1 MTEIGE
7 RKLGL
12 ESITNKSLT
21 WTDIQKP
28 TRDKMSTL
36 EQLYPFHE
44 LNIEDCLSKIQ
55 IPKIDRYEDHIFVI
69 LHFPTLDKE
78 KSIPRT
84 TQLAIFAGFDY
95 LVTVQQGE
103 LKPLTE
109 MFQIC
114 KVNEKQRESFM
125 GTSSGY
131 LLHSI
136 IDLLVDDL
144 LHVLMK
150 LEGNLDD
157 IEEVVFEEKVA
168 VAKEISLLRREITT
182 LRRVVIPLKRIILDL
197 SKDIQKFSEED
208 LTLYFD
214 DVKDHIDKV
223 IEVLEESKETIEIF
237 KDTDFMLSTEK
248 SNKILAVLTILFTLS
263 IPATVVA
270 AIYGMNVN
278 LPGGIETGPA
288 TFFGPFTSFV
298 LLVIAA
304 ILPAAIMI
312 WYFKRQGWFGWW
324 ESWKI
329 NSRLLIL

>member
-21 WTDIQKP
+21 WVDIQKP
-28 TRDKMSTL
+28 TREKMSIL

-55 IPKIDRYEDHIFVI
+55 IPKVDRYENHIFVI
-69 LHFPTLDKE
+69 LHFPTIDKE

-114 KVNEKQRESFM
+114 KVNEKQRDSFM

-144 LHVLMK
+144 LHILMK

-157 IEEVVFEEKVA
+157 IEDVVFDEKVA

-288 TFFGPFTSFV
+288 TFFGPFTSFT

-304 ILPAAIMI
+304 ILPAVIMI
-312 WYFKRQGWFGWW
+312 WYFKRQGWFGW
-324 ESWKI
+324 
-329 NSRLLIL
+329 

>member
-21 WTDIQKP
+21 WVDIQKP
-28 TRDKMSTL
+28 TREKMSIL

-55 IPKIDRYEDHIFVI
+55 IPKVDRYEDHIFVI
-69 LHFPTLDKE
+69 LHFPTIDKE

-114 KVNEKQRESFM
+114 KVNERQRDSFM

-144 LHVLMK
+144 LHILMK

-157 IEEVVFEEKVA
+157 IEDVVFDEKVA

-278 LPGGIETGPA
+278 LPGGIEIGPA
-288 TFFGPFTSFV
+288 TFFGPFTSFT

-304 ILPAAIMI
+304 ILPAVIMI
-312 WYFKRQGWFGWW
+312 WYFKRQGWFGW
-324 ESWKI
+324 
-329 NSRLLIL
+329 

>member
-21 WTDIQKP
+21 WIDIQKP

-114 KVNEKQRESFM
+114 KVNEKQRDSFM

-131 LLHSI
+131 LLRSI

-144 LHVLMK
+144 LHILMK

-157 IEEVVFEEKVA
+157 IEDVVFDEKVA

-288 TFFGPFTSFV
+288 TFFGPFTSFT

-304 ILPAAIMI
+304 ILPAVIMI
-312 WYFKRQGWFGWW
+312 WYFKRQGWFGW
-324 ESWKI
+324 
-329 NSRLLIL
+329 

>member
-21 WTDIQKP
+21 WVDIQKP
-28 TRDKMSTL
+28 TREKMSIL

-55 IPKIDRYEDHIFVI
+55 IPKVDRYEDHIFVI
-69 LHFPTLDKE
+69 LHFPTIDKE

-103 LKPLTE
+103 LKPLNE

-114 KVNEKQRESFM
+114 KVNEKQRDSFM

-144 LHVLMK
+144 LHILMK

-157 IEEVVFEEKVA
+157 IEDVVFDEKVA

-278 LPGGIETGPA
+278 LPGGIATGPA
-288 TFFGPFTSFV
+288 NFFGTFTSV
-298 LLVIAA
+298 SRLVIAA
-304 ILPAAIMI
+304 ILPAVIMI
-312 WYFKRQGWFGWW
+312 WYFKWQGWFGW
-324 ESWKI
+324 
-329 NSRLLIL
+329 

>member
-1 MTEIGE
+1 MVEIGE

-12 ESITNKSLT
+12 DSITNKSLT
-21 WTDIQKP
+21 WIDIQKP
-28 TRDKMSTL
+28 THEKMKTL
-36 EQLYPFHE
+36 QESHLFHE
-44 LNIEDCLSKIQ
+44 LDIEDCLSKIQ
-55 IPKIDRYEDHIFVI
+55 IPKIDRHKDYIFI
-69 LHFPTLDKE
+69 LLHFPTISKKD
-78 KSIPRT
+78 SIPRS
-84 TQLAIFAGFDY
+84 TQLAIFVGFDY

-103 LKPLTE
+103 LRALTE

-114 KVNEKQRESFM
+114 KVNEKQRDSFM

-144 LHVLMK
+144 LHILMK
-150 LEGNLDD
+150 FKGNLDD
-157 IEEVVFEEKVA
+157 IEDVVFDDKLA
-168 VAKEISLLRREITT
+168 APKEIALLRREITT
-182 LRRVVIPLKRIILDL
+182 LRRIVIPLKRILLDF

-214 DVKDHIDKV
+214 NVKDHIDKV

-263 IPATVVA
+263 IPVTVVA

-278 LPGGIETGPA
+278 LPGGIETGSA
-288 TFFGPFTSFV
+288 TFLGQYTSFI
-298 LLVIAA
+298 LLVIVA
-304 ILPAAIMI
+304 ILPAVIMT
-312 WYFKRQGWFGWW
+312 WYFKRQRWI
-324 ESWKI
+324 E
-329 NSRLLIL
+329 L

>member
-21 WTDIQKP
+21 WVDIQKP
-28 TRDKMSTL
+28 TREKMSII

-55 IPKIDRYEDHIFVI
+55 IPKVDRYEDHIFVI
-69 LHFPTLDKE
+69 LHFPTIDKE

-114 KVNEKQRESFM
+114 KVNEKQRDSFM

-144 LHVLMK
+144 LHILMK

-157 IEEVVFEEKVA
+157 IEDVVFDEKVA

-288 TFFGPFTSFV
+288 TFFGPFTSFT

-304 ILPAAIMI
+304 ILPAVIMI
-312 WYFKRQGWFGWW
+312 WYFKRQGWFGW
-324 ESWKI
+324 
-329 NSRLLIL
+329 

>member
-21 WTDIQKP
+21 WVDIQKP
-28 TRDKMSTL
+28 TREKMSIL

-55 IPKIDRYEDHIFVI
+55 IPKVDRYEDHIFVI
-69 LHFPTLDKE
+69 LHFPTIDKE

-103 LKPLTE
+103 LKPLSE

-114 KVNEKQRESFM
+114 KVNEKQRDSFM

-144 LHVLMK
+144 LHILMK

-157 IEEVVFEEKVA
+157 IEDVVFDEKVA

-288 TFFGPFTSFV
+288 TFFGPFTSFT

-304 ILPAAIMI
+304 ILPAVIMI
-312 WYFKRQGWFGWW
+312 WYFKRQGWFGW
-324 ESWKI
+324 
-329 NSRLLIL
+329 

>member
-21 WTDIQKP
+21 WVDIQKP
-28 TRDKMSTL
+28 TREKMSIL

-55 IPKIDRYEDHIFVI
+55 IPKVDRYEDHIFVI
-69 LHFPTLDKE
+69 LHFPTIDKE

-157 IEEVVFEEKVA
+157 IEEVVFDEKVA

-263 IPATVVA
+263 IPTTVVA

-288 TFFGPFTSFV
+288 TFFGPFTSFI

-312 WYFKRQGWFGWW
+312 WYFKRQGWFGW
-324 ESWKI
+324 
-329 NSRLLIL
+329 

>member
-21 WTDIQKP
+21 WVDIQKP
-28 TRDKMSTL
+28 TREKMSIL

-44 LNIEDCLSKIQ
+44 LNIEDSLSKIQ
-55 IPKIDRYEDHIFVI
+55 IPKVDRYEDHIFVI
-69 LHFPTLDKE
+69 LHFPTIDKE

-114 KVNEKQRESFM
+114 KVNEKQRDSFM

-144 LHVLMK
+144 LHILMK

-157 IEEVVFEEKVA
+157 IEDVVFDEKVA

-288 TFFGPFTSFV
+288 TFFGPFTSFT

-304 ILPAAIMI
+304 ILPAVIMI
-312 WYFKRQGWFGWW
+312 WYFRSQGWFGW
-324 ESWKI
+324 
-329 NSRLLIL
+329 

>member
-21 WTDIQKP
+21 WVDIQKP
-28 TRDKMSTL
+28 TREKMSIL

-55 IPKIDRYEDHIFVI
+55 IPKVDRYEDHIFVI
-69 LHFPTLDKE
+69 LHFPTVDKE

-114 KVNEKQRESFM
+114 KVNEKQRDSFM

-144 LHVLMK
+144 LHILMK

-157 IEEVVFEEKVA
+157 IEDVVFDEKVA

-288 TFFGPFTSFV
+288 TFFGPFTSFT

-304 ILPAAIMI
+304 ILPAVIMI
-312 WYFKRQGWFGWW
+312 WYFKRQGWFGW
-324 ESWKI
+324 
-329 NSRLLIL
+329 

>member
-21 WTDIQKP
+21 WVDIQKP
-28 TRDKMSTL
+28 TREKMSIL

-55 IPKIDRYEDHIFVI
+55 IPKVDRYEDHIFVI
-69 LHFPTLDKE
+69 LHFPTIDKE

-103 LKPLTE
+103 LKPLSE

-114 KVNEKQRESFM
+114 KVNEKQRDSFM

-144 LHVLMK
+144 LHILMK

-157 IEEVVFEEKVA
+157 IEDVVFDEKVA

-223 IEVLEESKETIEIF
+223 IEVLEESKETIKIF

-288 TFFGPFTSFV
+288 TFFGPFTSFT

-304 ILPAAIMI
+304 ILPAVIMI
-312 WYFKRQGWFGWW
+312 WYFKRQGWFGW
-324 ESWKI
+324 
-329 NSRLLIL
+329 